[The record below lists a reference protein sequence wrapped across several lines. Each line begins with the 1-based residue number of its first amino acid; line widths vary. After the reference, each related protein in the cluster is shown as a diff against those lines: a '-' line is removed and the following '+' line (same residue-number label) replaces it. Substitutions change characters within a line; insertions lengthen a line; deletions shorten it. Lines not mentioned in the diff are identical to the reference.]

1 MIYGAENLIP
11 VGGKAEDDG
20 LEEIGATDNSRLAG
34 SMEPVFYHSLPP
46 TFYEDIIN
54 AFGLTAIID
63 CTPGDGALALSA
75 YKANVVYTGLTFNE
89 DHSLHLQQHLE
100 STIWRKMTTDTDV
113 IFDPRLLNVLQGK
126 GTATEPPQL
135 KGKKKAKA
143 KATRKRKR
151 DEAVISDEEAAEAG
165 EAAEAAE
172 ADAGDDDNLSG
183 DT

>member
-1 MIYGAENLIP
+1 
-11 VGGKAEDDG
+11 
-20 LEEIGATDNSRLAG
+20 LAQ
-34 SMEPVFYHSLPP
+34 E
-46 TFYEDIIN
+46 
-54 AFGLTAIID
+54 
-63 CTPGDGALALSA
+63 
-75 YKANVVYTGLTFNE
+75 
-89 DHSLHLQQHLE
+89 
-100 STIWRKMTTDTDV
+100 TDTDV
-113 IFDPRLLNVLQGK
+113 IFDPHLLNVLQGK
-126 GTATEPPQL
+126 DTATEPPQL